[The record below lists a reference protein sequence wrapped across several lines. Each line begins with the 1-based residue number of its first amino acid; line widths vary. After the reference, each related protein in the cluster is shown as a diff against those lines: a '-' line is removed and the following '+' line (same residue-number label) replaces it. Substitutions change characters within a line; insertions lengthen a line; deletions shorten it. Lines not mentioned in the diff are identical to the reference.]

1 VTTAELRNLLADCV
15 RVWGVDARITE
26 QDAVLRLVAAEGM
39 FEVWPAPKEL
49 RPVRWF
55 LQTPERRN
63 ATRPPRATPSVVA
76 MLTALRNAMGVKGGW
91 ALRVGGS

>member
-1 VTTAELRNLLADCV
+1 VTIAELRNLLADCA

-26 QDAVLRLVAAEGM
+26 QDAVLRLTVAEGV
-39 FEVWPAPKEL
+39 FEVRLAPKEL

-63 ATRPPRATPSVVA
+63 AARPPRAAPSVVA
-76 MLTALRNAMGVKGGW
+76 MLSALRNAMGVKGGS

>member
-1 VTTAELRNLLADCV
+1 MTVAELRNLLTDCS

-26 QDAVLRLVAAEGM
+26 QDAVLRLIGDEGT
-39 FEVWPAPKEL
+39 FEVWSAPEEL

-63 ATRPPRATPSVVA
+63 ANRPPRAVPSVVA
-76 MLTALRNAMGVKGGW
+76 MLSALRNAMGVKSGS

>member
-1 VTTAELRNLLADCV
+1 MLADCV

-26 QDAVLRLVAAEGM
+26 QDAVLRLAVADGM
-39 FEVWPAPKEL
+39 FEVWPAPNEL

-63 ATRPPRATPSVVA
+63 AARPPRAAPSVVA
-76 MLTALRNAMGVKGGW
+76 MLSALRNAMGVQGGS
-91 ALRVGGS
+91 ALRVGES